1 MTQSET
7 IFDLF
12 DERGQ
17 TQVMKLLSGVHGNRE
32 DFVSGSASGECS
44 LDEISFTCLMG
55 LSKNVRRHPGL
66 DRQKV
71 NCQKQIVCSSASIV
85 SHSSSSSSSSV
96 SGFFT
101 HHPSRFHLKISL
113 TSSKIHT
120 LTLLIFHVPI
130 FFNLN
135 ETHPASFS
143 ISSPLWQPDLYL
155 VFGICG

>member
-17 TQVMKLLSGVHGNRE
+17 AQVMKLLSGVHSNEE
-32 DFVSGSASGECS
+32 DFVSDSASGECS

-71 NCQKQIVCSSASIV
+71 NFQKQIFVSSTSIV
-85 SHSSSSSSSSV
+85 
-96 SGFFT
+96 T
-101 HHPSRFHLKISL
+101 H
-113 TSSKIHT
+113 
-120 LTLLIFHVPI
+120 
-130 FFNLN
+130 
-135 ETHPASFS
+135 
-143 ISSPLWQPDLYL
+143 
-155 VFGICG
+155 